1 MTKEET
7 LNKVKGAFYGL
18 AIGDA
23 MGATTEFMT
32 PKEIRKEYGAEGVTK
47 IIGGGWLNV
56 KPGAVT
62 DDTQMSMCVA
72 SAILSSVKDDGAS
85 KRVDEGE
92 FLAHCRNRF
101 LVWYAC
107 GPIDIG
113 NQCRRVLSSFYK
125 YRFDDMS
132 DDVWT
137 GLWYRAASNK
147 YAYGNGSLMRALP
160 AALVGEEYAVA
171 QGRLTHNNK
180 VCDQAIRKYCNV
192 LQMAMQD
199 KVDRTVKFHRNN
211 GGAAYETLDGA
222 CYWFARTKNFA
233 DCIIGVVNDGGDA
246 DTIGAVAGSIAGCYY
261 GFDSIPQ
268 CFVDALKSDVC
279 DELDEV
285 AHKYIELGLVQ

>member
-1 MTKEET
+1 MTNNEK

-23 MGATTEFMT
+23 MGATTEFMSA
-32 PKEIRKEYGAEGVTK
+32 KEIRKKYGPEGVTK

-72 SAILSSVKDDGAS
+72 RAILSSTETAGTIT
-85 KRVDEGE
+85 RVNK
-92 FLAHCRNRF
+92 NRF
-101 LVWYAC
+101 LACCRANFLGWYSSD
-107 GPIDIG
+107 PIDVG
-113 NQCRRVLSSFYK
+113 NQCRRVLSLFYK
-125 YRFDDMS
+125 YRFNDMS
-132 DDVWT
+132 NDVWT

-180 VCDQAIRKYCNV
+180 VCDQAIRKYCNA
-192 LQMAMQD
+192 LQMAMQG
-199 KVDRTVKFHRNN
+199 KVDRTAKFHRNN

-246 DTIGAVAGSIAGCYY
+246 DTVGAVAGSIAGCYY
-261 GFDSIPQ
+261 GFDAIPAEL
-268 CFVDALKSDVC
+268 VNALDLEVRRA
-279 DELDEV
+279 LDNV
-285 AHKYIELGLVQ
+285 VSKYIELGIVQ